1 MVYQVVLIGGF
12 LWYMSVSNDMAQ
24 PGSIFS
30 RDQQFLAMFAGTVSR
45 PFFDLIPRLLL
56 FHLHHAVACLGVG
69 TGLFLVCAGLAE
81 TVW

>member
-1 MVYQVVLIGGF
+1 
-12 LWYMSVSNDMAQ
+12 MSVSNDMAQ

-69 TGLFLVCAGLAE
+69 TGLCFLFVLVMQQLSGDR
-81 TVW
+81 